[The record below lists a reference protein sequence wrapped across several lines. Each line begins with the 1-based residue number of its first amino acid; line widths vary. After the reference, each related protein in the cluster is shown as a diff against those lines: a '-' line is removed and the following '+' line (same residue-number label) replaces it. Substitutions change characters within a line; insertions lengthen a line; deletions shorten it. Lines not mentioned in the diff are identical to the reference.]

1 MQFSSSVN
9 LGNQEG
15 FSDLDKEERMFLAA
29 ACLWVSTAQTWGL
42 LWPSLPLS
50 LGEGSGEVARHS
62 LGQRTQG
69 GRAGNVVSRATCP
82 SCLNG
87 SW

>member
-1 MQFSSSVN
+1 MRFSSSVN

-15 FSDLDKEERMFLAA
+15 FGDLDREERMFLTAVG
-29 ACLWVSTAQTWGL
+29 LWVSTAQRWGL

-69 GRAGNVVSRATCP
+69 GRAVSVVSRATCP
-82 SCLNG
+82 LHLNG